1 MLNEENVLNE
11 EYAKLANCADSICA
25 IVEVLR
31 FLNDACFDMTCCNCD
46 LNSNDE
52 TLRTNAEEL
61 VRDRP
66 KLYAI
71 HYVIGEELEKLDKLA
86 DTVNTEAY
94 QFYFGKELNCL
105 DKQNFLCY
113 IENGLKVK

>member
-1 MLNEENVLNE
+1 
-11 EYAKLANCADSICA
+11 
-25 IVEVLR
+25 
-31 FLNDACFDMTCCNCD
+31 MTCCNCD

-66 KLYAI
+66 KLYAM

-94 QFYFGKELNCL
+94 QFYFGKELNRL
-105 DKQNFLCY
+105 DK
-113 IENGLKVK
+113 